1 MLKLGGVAGLK
12 ARLGKS
18 TSMELRNLGLAIIVP
33 NFPSIK
39 SYLYLSTFFM
49 A

>member
-1 MLKLGGVAGLK
+1 MLELGGVISLWAGLGQF
-12 ARLGKS
+12 A
-18 TSMELRNLGLAIIVP
+18 SMELRDLGLAIIVP

-39 SYLYLSTFFM
+39 SYLHLNTFLV